1 MRAFDDPTD
10 EDNLAFLPQELR
22 KMSKPNPP
30 PSENSMSSGSGN
42 YEYEAGKIDLSDDE
56 DLARIKMLTNERN
69 TK

>member
-1 MRAFDDPTD
+1 
-10 EDNLAFLPQELR
+10 
-22 KMSKPNPP
+22 MSKPNPP